1 MGQYRIQ
8 RLNDQLRD
16 EISQLIMRGEVKDPR
31 VNTFLSV
38 NRVEV
43 TNDLSYAKAYVSTF
57 LTDNQLRV
65 GVDGLNAAAGF
76 IQREIAKKLRIRQF
90 PKLQFVVDSGMK
102 KGFEMV
108 QKLNELTEELDR
120 NTLKDFEWVSLLLE
134 KTGLIEYYRKV
145 DEKENKAENSR
156 CDNLDELIRAFGES
170 KIEYDPNIDFPQT
183 EDILNQEEISGRE
196 NKAR

>member
-31 VNTFLSV
+31 VNTFLSI

-90 PKLQFVVDSGMK
+90 PKLQFLVDSGMK

-108 QKLNELTEELDR
+108 QKLNELEKQSELIAKNQLDEE
-120 NTLKDFEWVSLLLE
+120 
-134 KTGLIEYYRKV
+134 
-145 DEKENKAENSR
+145 DEHNKQIENK
-156 CDNLDELIRAFGES
+156 D
-170 KIEYDPNIDFPQT
+170 
-183 EDILNQEEISGRE
+183 
-196 NKAR
+196 

>member
-16 EISQLIMRGEVKDPR
+16 EISQLIMKGEVKDPR
-31 VNTFLSV
+31 VNTFLSI

-76 IQREIAKKLRIRQF
+76 IQREIAKNLRIRLF

-108 QKLNELTEELDR
+108 QKLNELEKQSEL
-120 NTLKDFEWVSLLLE
+120 NE
-134 KTGLIEYYRKV
+134 
-145 DEKENKAENSR
+145 
-156 CDNLDELIRAFGES
+156 
-170 KIEYDPNIDFPQT
+170 Q
-183 EDILNQEEISGRE
+183 NQEQQSDSAE
-196 NKAR
+196 